1 MTVVFRLRTDDLLQC
16 RFAISPL
23 NETAD
28 ALRSLAQRG
37 AEPYHLPW
45 QRQVRQQI
53 PALRLAPL
61 IAVLSLHG
69 YQPDFLSP
77 APDGPL
83 TEIEAELERVRA
95 TPPPRVAA
103 ELSQCLDGHP
113 AGYAI
118 RQNHPELFGDP
129 SQVRDLLA
137 SMLQRAWSA
146 LVEPWWARLRDV
158 LDADINFRAR
168 QLAGAGL
175 AATLNDLDPKV
186 SWRGG
191 VLRFSITARKELD
204 VSGTEL
210 VLIPSVFI
218 WPRAAVS
225 FDPPAVIYP
234 ARGIAEIW
242 RPHPRS
248 GDDLARLVGRTRAAL
263 LTALADPAS
272 TTGLAA
278 RTRVPVSS
286 VSEHLAVLR
295 AAGLISTRRAGR
307 FLVHQ
312 QTALGV
318 ALSASTAAAN
328 CGSRSGRLCRTA
340 THRGG

>member
-1 MTVVFRLRTDDLLQC
+1 MRTDDLLQC

-37 AEPYHLPW
+37 TEPYHLPW

-53 PALRLAPL
+53 PALRLAP
-61 IAVLSLHG
+61 
-69 YQPDFLSP
+69 
-77 APDGPL
+77 
-83 TEIEAELERVRA
+83 
-95 TPPPRVAA
+95 
-103 ELSQCLDGHP
+103 
-113 AGYAI
+113 
-118 RQNHPELFGDP
+118 
-129 SQVRDLLA
+129 
-137 SMLQRAWSA
+137 
-146 LVEPWWARLRDV
+146 
-158 LDADINFRAR
+158 
-168 QLAGAGL
+168 GAGL

-248 GDDLARLVGRTRAAL
+248 SDDLARLVGRTRAAL

-272 TTGLAA
+272 TTGLSA
-278 RTRVPVSS
+278 RTGVPVSS

-295 AAGLISTRRAGR
+295 AAGLISARRAGR

-312 QTALGV
+312 QTALGA
-318 ALSASTAAAN
+318 ALSASTAAAC